1 MSKKVLLLVLSA
13 LFCACLLAD
22 SWNILVYM
30 AADNNLAQNAV
41 QDFNSMESVDLP
53 PGVRVYLQTDLPAEN
68 ALSGGR
74 RWRLGHDQTEQIVS
88 TQLANLGAINSGD
101 YRTLNDF
108 IAWGK
113 SQYNAQRQMLVIWSH
128 GDSWYKDLKTKY
140 ICTDDSAQEVMSVSS
155 GHLKAALAGHTGF
168 DILLMDACSM
178 QTIEVLTETL
188 GFADYVIGSQDLVP
202 VKGFPYD
209 EILPLFDQP
218 LHLILEQIP
227 ELYTN
232 SYLAGGSQNPSS
244 QGFPTTCS
252 VIQSSLLQDF
262 NWFWGSFCGTWR
274 WRAEELMQIRQ
285 YCYSMNTGLAEID
298 LGEFIQKI
306 REQST
311 NSNLAQGAD
320 FLLSLWNNAV
330 IAKSAP
336 LYPGDLGSATIWFPD
351 IRYNFDAA
359 WRIYRKLDFASSGWL
374 TMLNLSFGEDTDPP
388 AAPTNLQI
396 EPLPGHLRI
405 SFSPVADPDPI
416 YYQIR
421 LVQSSAITYHHLY
434 PEDPFEQLQMIIPCE
449 GSGTIRV
456 YSLDQSGNLSQAS
469 ELSYIYALPRASLI
483 AYPVPAK
490 SDTGI
495 KLIWDWDS
503 DSTQMQDLTLYNLR
517 GQVVLSRS
525 FPASRTGAFLL
536 EPNLLSAWASGH
548 YFVKLKRGSQQIS
561 TRLVLQ

>member
-53 PGVRVYLQTDLPAEN
+53 PGVRVYLQTDLPAEHS
-68 ALSGGR
+68 LSGGR
-74 RWRLGHDQTEQIVS
+74 RWRLGQDQTEQIVS
-88 TQLANLGAINSGD
+88 TQLANLGTINSGD
-101 YRTLNDF
+101 YNTLRSF

-113 SQYNAQRQMLVIWSH
+113 NQYPAERQMLVIWSH

-202 VKGFPYD
+202 VKGFPYED
-209 EILPLFDQP
+209 ILPLFDQP
-218 LHLILEQIP
+218 LYQILDQIP

-252 VIQSSLLQDF
+252 VIQTTHLWEF
-262 NWFWGSFCGTWR
+262 NLFWGSFCGNWR
-274 WRAEELMQIRQ
+274 GMAEELMQIRQ

-298 LGEFIQKI
+298 IGEFIQKV
-306 REQST
+306 RAEYP
-311 NSNLAQGAD
+311 NLHYLQLD
-320 FLLSLWNNAV
+320 ILSSLWDTAV

-359 WRIYRKLDFASSGWL
+359 WRIYRKLDFASTSWL
-374 TMLNLSFGEDTDPP
+374 TLLNLSFGEDTDPP
-388 AAPTNLQI
+388 AAPANLQI
-396 EPLPGHLRI
+396 EPLPGQLRI

-416 YYQIR
+416 TYQIR
-421 LVQSSAITYHHLY
+421 LFQSNAITFHYIY
-434 PEDPFEQLQMIIPCE
+434 PSDPFEQLQTIIPCK
-449 GSGTIRV
+449 GSGTVRV
-456 YSLDQSGNLSQAS
+456 FSLDQSGNLSEAS
-469 ELSYIYALPRASLI
+469 DLSYTYEPTRASIL

-490 SDTGI
+490 ADTGI

-503 DSTQMQDLTLYNLR
+503 DSTQIQELKLYNLR

-536 EPNLLSAWASGH
+536 EPDLLSAWASGH
-548 YFVKLKRGSQQIS
+548 YFVKLSRGSQQIS

>member
-101 YRTLNDF
+101 YNTLRSF

-113 SQYNAQRQMLVIWSH
+113 NQYPAERQMLVIWSH

-218 LHLILEQIP
+218 LYQILDQIP

-232 SYLAGGSQNPSS
+232 SYLAGGSQNHSS
-244 QGFPTTCS
+244 QSFPTTCS

-285 YCYSMNTGLAEID
+285 NCYSMNTGLAEID

-359 WRIYRKLDFASSGWL
+359 WRIYRKLDFASTSWL
-374 TMLNLSFGEDTDPP
+374 TLLNLSFGEDTDPP

-434 PEDPFEQLQMIIPCE
+434 PEDPFEQLQTIIPCK
-449 GSGTIRV
+449 GSGTVRV
-456 YSLDQSGNLSQAS
+456 FSLDQSGNLSEAS
-469 ELSYIYALPRASLI
+469 ELSYTYEPTRASIL

-490 SDTGI
+490 ADTGI

-536 EPNLLSAWASGH
+536 EPDLLSDWASGH
-548 YFVKLKRGSQQIS
+548 YFVKLSRGSQQLS